1 MVPLRVRL
9 KFMRTNPL
17 LSTAKNT
24 SKTHTKRGD
33 SRRLKPSYLMEI
45 TLDILLKNKGKMN
58 VKNNQLT
65 ELPVS
70 SISAQ
75 IS

>member
-1 MVPLRVRL
+1 
-9 KFMRTNPL
+9 MRTNPFFL
-17 LSTAKNT
+17 TAKNI
-24 SKTHTKRGD
+24 SKTHTKGGD

-45 TLDILLKNKGKMN
+45 TLHIFLKNKGKMN
-58 VKNNQLT
+58 MKNNQLT
-65 ELPVS
+65 EPPVS